1 MRRRLE
7 PRTRCGMFGIR
18 VSSLSVGKMIG
29 VVLLLLGVGGCS
41 SSGKAT
47 GTSLRATSGAND
59 VARFLE
65 QATFGPTPQDIQ
77 HLQEDLGGD
86 YSAWLNEQFGMPV
99 SDFPDVCCSG
109 TIAGTVC
116 NPVSACAGF
125 PVDVNAYPQ
134 TRPSSCAGNC
144 QRDNYTMWQLQQL
157 FYTYALTAPDQLRQR
172 VFFALNQILV
182 TSGADD
188 DLNYES
194 RMTGYLRFLEENAF
208 GNFRDILYNLS
219 RNPTMGRYLDNITNT
234 ADEPNENYAREI
246 MQLFSIGLVVLN
258 PDGTSDGTATYTQDT
273 VVELTKALSGWV
285 LADPLGHY
293 HQGTVDEDILN
304 FRDPLVPD
312 ESRHDAGPK
321 TLFAGTDFEQV
332 IPAGQTTEEDLNSAI
347 DILFNHPNTGTFIGK
362 ALIQMLVTSNPSG
375 DYVTRVTQAFNDNV
389 SGIRGDMTAVIKAI
403 LLDSEARNP
412 SSSDFGKQR
421 EPVLA
426 VTNLLRNFNSY
437 TGTPP
442 IATTDYALSDFALT
456 NPAGT
461 PTTYLAQSQDVLRS
475 PTVFNFFPPDFQVP
489 GEMPGFVGPEFGIL
503 STTTALSRMNLAYQL
518 IFNGL
523 SRQAT
528 YRPNGTMLNVTSLLP
543 FADDVDAL
551 VEACNQVLLHGAMA
565 DDLRS
570 AVTDAVSS
578 ATSADQRVKEAVFL
592 VSTSP
597 AFQVQR

>member
-1 MRRRLE
+1 
-7 PRTRCGMFGIR
+7 MFGIR
-18 VSSLSVGKMIG
+18 VSRLSVGRIIG
-29 VVLLLLGVGGCS
+29 VVLLLLGVSGCS

-47 GTSLRATSGAND
+47 DKSLRATSGAND

-86 YSAWLNEQFGMPV
+86 YSAWLDEQLGMPV

-116 NPVSACAGF
+116 NPVIACAGF

-134 TRPSSCAGNC
+134 TRPASCAGNC

-312 ESRHDAGPK
+312 DSRHDTGTK

-375 DYVTRVTQAFNDNV
+375 DYMTRVTQAFNDNG

-412 SSSDFGKQR
+412 SSSDFGKLR

-442 IATTDYALSDFALT
+442 ITTTDYALSDFALT

-461 PTTYLAQSQDVLRS
+461 PTTYLVQSQDVLRS

-551 VEACNQVLLHGAMA
+551 VEACNQILLHGAMA